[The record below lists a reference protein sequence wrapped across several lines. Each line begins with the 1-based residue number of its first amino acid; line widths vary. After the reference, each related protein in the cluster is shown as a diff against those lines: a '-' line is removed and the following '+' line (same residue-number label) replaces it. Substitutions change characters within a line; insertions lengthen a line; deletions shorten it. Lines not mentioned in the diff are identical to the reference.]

1 MPQEELSVRDQIRAV
16 LRADPQLLD
25 AGLADFQEAT
35 GIETHSSELW
45 KMKAEMKAEMKAK
58 ARKRKSKKRRAQK
71 EEHDQRVAE
80 SKARR
85 KNGVTREMRLQV
97 ALAALRPLMEQE
109 GLEELVLL
117 RDPVTGEVTAEARG
131 LLKIGKVG

>member
-1 MPQEELSVRDQIRAV
+1 MPQEELSVRDKIRAV

-80 SKARR
+80 SKTR